1 MGSIVQRC
9 ICGGLETGYRV
20 ITDTKN
26 KEMVMGICIAFIAVA
41 LIAGVAGA
49 NYGYTRGEQ
58 ETNARWT
65 AHLSDKEEEIV
76 RLQKELKE
84 TRAAM
89 RILSERKEVRND
101 RTE

>member
-1 MGSIVQRC
+1 MYLRR
-9 ICGGLETGYRV
+9 TGNWLQSNK
-20 ITDTKN
+20 DSKN
-26 KEMVMGICIAFIAVA
+26 KEMTMGICIAFIAVA

-76 RLQKELKE
+76 RLQKELK
-84 TRAAM
+84 
-89 RILSERKEVRND
+89 
-101 RTE
+101 

>member
-1 MGSIVQRC
+1 
-9 ICGGLETGYRV
+9 
-20 ITDTKN
+20 
-26 KEMVMGICIAFIAVA
+26 MVMGICIAFIAVA
-41 LIAGVAGA
+41 LIACVAGA

-65 AHLSDKEEEIV
+65 AHLSGKEEEII

-89 RILSERKEVRND
+89 RILSERKEGRNE
-101 RTE
+101 TGQSAI

>member
-1 MGSIVQRC
+1 M
-9 ICGGLETGYRV
+9 T
-20 ITDTKN
+20 
-26 KEMVMGICIAFIAVA
+26 MGICIAFIAVA

-49 NYGYTRGEQ
+49 NYGYTKGAQ

-65 AHLSDKEEEIV
+65 AYLSGKEEEII

-89 RILSERKEVRND
+89 RILGEEGG
-101 RTE
+101 EE

>member
-1 MGSIVQRC
+1 MDSFAQRC
-9 ICGGLETGYRV
+9 ICGGLGTGYRV
-20 ITDTKN
+20 IRILKN
-26 KEMVMGICIAFIAVA
+26 KEMTMGICIAFIAVA

-65 AHLSDKEEEIV
+65 AYLSDKEEEIV
-76 RLQKELKE
+76 LLQKELKE

-89 RILSERKEVRND
+89 RILSERKESD
-101 RTE
+101 GKK

>member
-1 MGSIVQRC
+1 MTMEI
-9 ICGGLETGYRV
+9 Y
-20 ITDTKN
+20 IT
-26 KEMVMGICIAFIAVA
+26 FIAVA

-49 NYGYTRGEQ
+49 NYGYTKGEQ

-65 AHLSDKEEEIV
+65 AYLSDKEEEII

-89 RILSERKEVRND
+89 RILSERKEWRNE
-101 RTE
+101 TGQPII

>member
-1 MGSIVQRC
+1 MMTVISI
-9 ICGGLETGYRV
+9 
-20 ITDTKN
+20 
-26 KEMVMGICIAFIAVA
+26 GILAVA
-41 LIAGVAGA
+41 LISAVAGA

-89 RILSERKEVRND
+89 RILSEMKESD
-101 RTE
+101 GKK

>member
-1 MGSIVQRC
+1 M
-9 ICGGLETGYRV
+9 T
-20 ITDTKN
+20 
-26 KEMVMGICIAFIAVA
+26 MGICIAFIAVA
-41 LIAGVAGA
+41 LIAGAAGA

-89 RILSERKEVRND
+89 RILSERKESD
-101 RTE
+101 GKK

>member
-1 MGSIVQRC
+1 M
-9 ICGGLETGYRV
+9 T
-20 ITDTKN
+20 
-26 KEMVMGICIAFIAVA
+26 MGICIAFIAVA

-49 NYGYTRGEQ
+49 NYGYTKGAQ

-65 AHLSDKEEEIV
+65 AYLSDKEEEIV

-89 RILSERKEVRND
+89 RILSEREEARN
-101 RTE
+101 EKGQPAI

>member
-1 MGSIVQRC
+1 MM
-9 ICGGLETGYRV
+9 T
-20 ITDTKN
+20 
-26 KEMVMGICIAFIAVA
+26 GICIAFIAVA

-49 NYGYTRGEQ
+49 NYGYTKGAQ

-65 AHLSDKEEEIV
+65 AYLSDKEEEII

-89 RILSERKEVRND
+89 RILSERKEGRND
-101 RTE
+101 RTEQNI